1 MIHFHKE
8 KRVEKVFSAPLLV
21 QFSELENFRKLL
33 D

>member
-8 KRVEKVFSAPLLV
+8 KRVEKVFSPRCFV
-21 QFSELENFRKLL
+21 QFSELFKFRKLL